1 MYYFFWRT
9 ILTVNICDSGVLS
22 PKEDAKALDEYIQ
35 KLENQKVEGLT
46 EKQTNALIKT
56 AKALR
61 TAIIQ
66 SKKY

>member
-1 MYYFFWRT
+1 
-9 ILTVNICDSGVLS
+9 LTVNICDSGGS
-22 PKEDAKALDEYIQ
+22 CGNDNAKSLDEFIQ

-46 EKQTNALIKT
+46 EKQANALIKT

-66 SKKY
+66 TKNY